1 MEKEKEKGNFSTFS
15 CSPGHPVFPRR
26 YLPLK
31 TISVGFPHAPL
42 SVRNMPLRK
51 PEPSVAFSFYL
62 DNVDGSEVVSQ
73 AKVGVTPRGFSTGKE
88 GKGRG
93 GH

>member
-1 MEKEKEKGNFSTFS
+1 MEKEKEKGHFSTFP
-15 CSPGHPVFPRR
+15 CSPGHPVFPRY

-31 TISVGFPHAPL
+31 TISVGFPLAPL
-42 SVRNMPLRK
+42 SARNVSLRD

-62 DNVDGSEVVSQ
+62 DNVAGCEAVSQ
-73 AKVGVTPRGFSTGKE
+73 AKVGVTPISFSTEKE
-88 GKGRG
+88 GKG